1 MKSTFTIALFLLGS
15 MLYAQ
20 SAEEAAI
27 KAALSAETTAYMNRD
42 YDAWASHWDS
52 SREVSF
58 LVTNMGMRENNWDK
72 ISSNMKA
79 DMENNSN
86 PFQATLETSDF
97 DISVTGKQA
106 FVVYVQNM
114 KADGQEYKTYEVRNL
129 RKVKGQ
135 WKLAAMISSSIEEE

>member
-1 MKSTFTIALFLLGS
+1 
-15 MLYAQ
+15 
-20 SAEEAAI
+20 
-27 KAALSAETTAYMNRD
+27 
-42 YDAWASHWDS
+42 
-52 SREVSF
+52 
-58 LVTNMGMRENNWDK
+58 
-72 ISSNMKA
+72 MKA